1 MMAASSLKPPSEL
14 GKPGRALWQKVT
26 STFEF
31 VDPRELVALRHS
43 CLLEDDLDR
52 LRAELATS
60 TTLVVKGSTGQPVE
74 TPLLGAIRKLWP
86 SRPSCSLP
94 SQSIPAKP
102 TVPTPAGRWSA
113 SGGRTM
119 ANYRRPA
126 DRGVRDAYMERE
138 RTMTALMVRL
148 SDPPGTTYDDGLPR
162 AVPDGGATAMAR
174 LARLE
179 SGEPARVQGW
189 QIGLPSTDF
198 SLYLLD
204 AYGRAVPAS

>member
-1 MMAASSLKPPSEL
+1 
-14 GKPGRALWQKVT
+14 
-26 STFEF
+26 
-31 VDPRELVALRHS
+31 
-43 CLLEDDLDR
+43 
-52 LRAELATS
+52 
-60 TTLVVKGSTGQPVE
+60 
-74 TPLLGAIRKLWP
+74 
-86 SRPSCSLP
+86 
-94 SQSIPAKP
+94 
-102 TVPTPAGRWSA
+102 
-113 SGGRTM
+113 
-119 ANYRRPA
+119 
-126 DRGVRDAYMERE
+126 MERE

-148 SDPPGTTYDDGLPR
+148 SDPAGTTYEDGLPR